1 MSTRSHE
8 KLMAAGDH
16 SGANDSEG
24 PLRVLLIDDSRSNE
38 IAPLLEAAT
47 SVSFETTRVHDVE
60 AGLQRLVENQFDAVL
75 LDLSLEESQGT
86 DTLAPAR
93 VAATVVPF
101 VVFDTEED
109 ENLALRAHR
118 FGAQDYL
125 VKSECD
131 SRLLVRTIRHARE
144 RARVLQD
151 LARARQYEHYLA
163 THDVLTGLPNRL
175 ASADHLRRALASALP
190 RNEQVALLFL
200 DLDRFKN
207 INDSLGH
214 KVGDQ
219 LLVQMAGRLSR
230 LMGPEGFLARIGGD
244 EFVIILQRLGPK
256 NSAKSLAAKI
266 ANAMMQP
273 FVLDEREYRI
283 TTSVGIAIAPE
294 DGSDSEMLMRH
305 ADTAMYHAKSG
316 GANRHAFFSDSLN
329 HKAQQ
334 RFDIENGLLEA
345 LANNSLSLHFQ
356 PQVDIGLG
364 LVSGAEAMVQWQH
377 AERGLIPP
385 SEFMH
390 YAEDAGLVG
399 LLGQWVLKTACQQV
413 TSWPTIKGQPI
424 QLCVPV
430 PSQQLCDE
438 GFPETVMRSVRDSGL
453 QPSRL
458 TIGIS
463 EHSILHDAGA
473 TLGAVRFLRDFGCR
487 VVVDDF
493 GTGHSAMSALK
504 TLPIDGIKIDR
515 SFIAEIVDSTIDA
528 SITKGLISIARGLEL
543 SVTAEGVENREQL
556 DLLFD
561 LGVHHMQGDFFGKP
575 APSAEFAAQ
584 IRNNPDWFED
594 EDNLPC

>member
-1 MSTRSHE
+1 MRQASQNRMRPE
-8 KLMAAGDH
+8 V
-16 SGANDSEG
+16 SGPELEPHQG
-24 PLRVLLIDDSRSNE
+24 PLRVLLIDDSNSNE
-38 IAPLLEAAT
+38 IAPLLEAAGQI
-47 SVSFETTRVHDVE
+47 SFDVARVHDVE
-60 AGLQRLVENQFDAVL
+60 AGLQRLVDETFDAVL

-93 VAATVVPF
+93 VAANVVPF

-131 SRLLVRTIRHARE
+131 SRLLIRTIRHAME

-175 ASADHLRRALASALP
+175 AAADQLRRALASALP
-190 RNEQVALLFL
+190 HDEKVALLFL

-230 LMGPEGFLARIGGD
+230 LLGPEGFLARIGGD
-244 EFVIILQRLGPK
+244 EFVIILQKVGPK
-256 NSAKSLAAKI
+256 NSAEKLAEKI
-266 ANAMMQP
+266 TNAMMQP

-283 TTSVGIAIAPE
+283 TTSVGIAVAPE
-294 DGSDSEMLMRH
+294 DGNDSELLMRN
-305 ADTAMYHAKSG
+305 ADTAMYHAKAG
-316 GANRHAFFSDSLN
+316 GANRHAFFSHSLK
-329 HKAQQ
+329 HKAQK
-334 RFDIENGLLEA
+334 RFDIENGLLDA
-345 LANNSLSLHFQ
+345 LANNSLRLHFQ
-356 PQVDIGLG
+356 PQVDVALG
-364 LVSGAEAMVQWQH
+364 IVSGAKALVRWQH

-390 YAEDAGLVG
+390 YAEDAGLIT
-399 LLGQWVLKTACQQV
+399 LLGQWVLRSACEQA
-413 TSWPTIKGQPI
+413 TRWPAVQGQRI

-430 PSQQLCDE
+430 ASRQLCDE
-438 GFPETVMRSVRDSGL
+438 SFPETVMRNIRDTEL
-453 QPSRL
+453 HPSQL
-458 TIGIS
+458 TIEIS
-463 EHSILHDAGA
+463 EHSVLHDAGA
-473 TLGAVRFLRDFGCR
+473 TLGALRFLRDFGAR

-493 GTGHSAMSALK
+493 GTGLSAIRALK

-515 SFIAEIVDSTIDA
+515 SFIEEIVDSTIDA
-528 SITKGLISIARGLEL
+528 SITKGLISIAQGLNL
-543 SVTAEGVENREQL
+543 SVTAEGVETREQGA
-556 DLLFD
+556 LLFQ
-561 LGVHHMQGDFFGKP
+561 LGVHQMQGDLFGKP
-575 APSAEFAAQ
+575 APSTEFMDQ
-584 IRNNPDWFED
+584 IENDPDFLND
-594 EDNLPC
+594 DLLLP